1 MLLNSW
7 ITNHKPVDAY
17 FLATGLSVAPQIAG
31 GAAQQGVTP
40 FAMFLGPSYNDAFV
54 AEVSAVKGL
63 FESGLIYAM
72 SFGVAPYEADT
83 VGHQTMRATLSQIT
97 DSASTFFVG
106 GWASQYNLK
115 GVLEAAVKVEILQK
129 LESEEQ
135 LLTLLLALMA

>member
-1 MLLNSW
+1 
-7 ITNHKPVDAY
+7 
-17 FLATGLSVAPQIAG
+17 
-31 GAAQQGVTP
+31 
-40 FAMFLGPSYNDAFV
+40 MFLGTSYNDAFV
-54 AEVSAVKGL
+54 AEGSAVKGL

-97 DSASTFFVG
+97 DSSNSSLEDG
-106 GWASQYNLK
+106 LHNIILK
-115 GVLEAAVKVEILQK
+115 VFLKLLLKVEILQK